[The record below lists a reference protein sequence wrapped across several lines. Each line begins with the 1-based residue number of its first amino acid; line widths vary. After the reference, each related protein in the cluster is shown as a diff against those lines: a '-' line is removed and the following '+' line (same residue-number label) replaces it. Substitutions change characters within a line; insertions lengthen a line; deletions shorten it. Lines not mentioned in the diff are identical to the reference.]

1 MKGIVLIILVLVV
14 GIVVYYPYVSKEK
27 LCYDTTQKAY
37 DDIGYYE
44 AARGLGTKDVCKRR
58 TDALLDLEDC
68 IKQSTGSSTIAK
80 YSNFAIE
87 GMVSLIRPVAKGLYT
102 LKSEHNA
109 ECFEYT
115 TYQLE

>member
-1 MKGIVLIILVLVV
+1 MKGFIAILILLLA
-14 GIVVYYPYVSKEK
+14 GIFVYYPFVSKEK
-27 LCYDTTQKAY
+27 ACYDKAQKSY
-37 DDIGYYE
+37 DDIGYTV
-44 AARGLGTKDVCKRR
+44 AARGSGLDEQCRRR

-68 IKQSTGSSTIAK
+68 VKQSTGSSVIAK

-109 ECFEYT
+109 ECFEYS
-115 TYQLE
+115 TYQVE